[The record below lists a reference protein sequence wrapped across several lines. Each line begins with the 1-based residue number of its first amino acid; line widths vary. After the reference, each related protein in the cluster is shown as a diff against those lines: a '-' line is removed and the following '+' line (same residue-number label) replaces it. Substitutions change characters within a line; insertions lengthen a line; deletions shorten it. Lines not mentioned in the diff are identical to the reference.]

1 MCPPEKVWGVPRV
14 GVRSGLGL
22 GLGYFLVRVGP
33 QKPLLA
39 TIKRQKLARFGHV
52 TRHDSLSKTIL
63 QGNPGGWATPWSA
76 EEMLDG
82 KHQRVD
88 IPAHARTANKGL
100 LQKRLEEDLCWIV
113 PHVPSTIKSDKR
125 LKWPELKLL
134 VRENLVRKHQSVET
148 HRCVAVPCIPEML

>member
-1 MCPPEKVWGVPRV
+1 MVLLRAANENPRYGGVLDIASDRGTHNQSKSKNYSEKCICYR
-14 GVRSGLGL
+14 RALSRH
-22 GLGYFLVRVGP
+22 FLVRVGP

-100 LQKRLEEDLCWIV
+100 LQKRLEEDLC
-113 PHVPSTIKSDKR
+113 
-125 LKWPELKLL
+125 
-134 VRENLVRKHQSVET
+134 
-148 HRCVAVPCIPEML
+148 